1 MRVQVCMHPCV
12 LCVCALTP
20 ECTGVGGC
28 VAEVNPGHRFLDE
41 VSHGDLDLDK
51 QARLAGQQSQ
61 EPACLPPTIASYF
74 YMDSGVE
81 LRSST
86 SRAKH
91 ALS

>member
-1 MRVQVCMHPCV
+1 MRVQVCKHPCV

-20 ECTGVGGC
+20 ECTGVGEC
-28 VAEVNPGHRFLDE
+28 VPEVNLGPRFLVE

-61 EPACLPPTIASYF
+61 EPACLPPTIASYY
-74 YMDSGVE
+74 YMDAGVE

-86 SRAKH
+86 SRAKQ
-91 ALS
+91 ALN

>member
-20 ECTGVGGC
+20 ECTGVGGS
-28 VAEVNPGHRFLDE
+28 VPEVNLGPRFLDE

-51 QARLAGQQSQ
+51 RGRLAGQQSQ
-61 EPACLPPTIASYF
+61 EPACQPLTIATYF

-86 SRAKH
+86 SRAKQE
-91 ALS
+91 LN